1 MFALRQEPEA
11 ADFWAWFDDNRALL
25 AEMVLRLDE
34 LTMDEIEPVL
44 DELAAEIHY
53 VDDRLFA
60 ELDMAEDGSPVL
72 LITADGDREALLA
85 ARDLVAVAPEV
96 EDWVF
101 RALREREEPVDR
113 LAVPG
118 GGEIDVRE
126 AVFVLEVHE
135 GKAEIAIGL
144 DHWDDERAED
154 YNLAA
159 ENLVEMMLGEA
170 DYSAGV
176 SGVMALPLTDLAEE
190 ADPWPLKALAGEFDK
205 HLGEQSPGI
214 IN

>member
-1 MFALRQEPEA
+1 MFALQQEPEA
-11 ADFWAWFDDNRALL
+11 ADFWGWFDDNEALL
-25 AEMVLRLDE
+25 AEMAVKLDE

-60 ELDMAEDGSPVL
+60 ELDVTEDGSPML

-85 ARDLVAVAPEV
+85 ARELVEVAPEV
-96 EDWVF
+96 KDWMF
-101 RALREREEPVDR
+101 TALRERKELADR
-113 LAVPG
+113 LALPG
-118 GGEIDVRE
+118 GGEIDIRE

-144 DHWDDERAED
+144 EDWDIERTED
-154 YNLAA
+154 YNLVA
-159 ENLVEMMLGEA
+159 EHLVEMVLGEA

-176 SGVMALPLTDLAEE
+176 SGVMALPLSDLAEE

-205 HLGEQSPGI
+205 QLGD
-214 IN
+214 